1 MKSYGGFA
9 NPDTQEYDIIKCSG
23 KNTVKINE
31 KIPQN
36 TKI

>member
-9 NPDTQEYDIIKCSG
+9 DTQDYDIIKCSG

-31 KIPQN
+31 KKKP
-36 TKI
+36 KH